1 MRTGSEQT
9 SCNVIM
15 PTKDNKLKIEAYFDF
30 GGEIRLDN
38 ILIVLAAFII
48 SFRYVIVLQMH
59 TTIFAEKIYQ
69 KLIDLYKV

>member
-1 MRTGSEQT
+1 
-9 SCNVIM
+9 M